1 MFDLLFCFPYVSS
14 PFKASHPVNFVRTLK
29 VDVSKQ
35 YEGNFMQSAFKNKMK
50 IL

>member
-1 MFDLLFCFPYVSS
+1 MFDLPFFFPYVSS
-14 PFKASHPVNFVRTLK
+14 PFKTSHPVNFVRALK
-29 VDVSKQ
+29 VDVNKQ